1 MAFRRLA
8 SFYQFEVGSYGTKY
22 VVLLV
27 LTVQFSVMALL
38 LDAARVSMK
47 LFNIEL
53 SSIFLSVGIITF
65 LSDILLGILEKSYRA
80 KTRGSLL
87 MVVLESA
94 RTTSYGV
101 LPFLWFAMSVLLYF
115 GGPSTSFFPFIKT
128 AMFLFTFLAALPSLV
143 KTLAFQ
149 IPLLFNTVWDKYLYK
164 IILVSSAVAILIFGV
179 YSHFTSLYILPAV
192 FYTWFMYVTSMM
204 FLEVF
209 LLFVM
214 AETLINFRRDLYIFA
229 VILYLLVVT
238 YSTLGVMETS
248 KLMIETYGEV
258 LPKALT
264 GLALIIAN
272 VKLIDLRLLS
282 SIRSEGSHQAIQ
294 ATYEPS
300 SELRDLLQKL
310 YEEAVENRKSIQR
323 QQRALI
329 ELYNLMNKSSS
340 VSTLRPRELQ
350 EELERIRTFIEKTSG
365 GIAIRLTEV
374 IRSAVMEAAK
384 QSRYDTRSIVAYM
397 LGPRVPAEEHSRRN
411 KMLEEL
417 SPIVPLVLA
426 YAAYIEI
433 SEGSTQ
439 RRIKRASLADFL
451 RLNYPPFGSIWSR
464 RTIQD
469 FVKGLVDNYLFA
481 YEESSCFFK
490 SVGLEIEVLENDT
503 NRALLELYKDEFL
516 RERGEFDMVLLLHE
530 LRKTKR
536 ALKEEFGL
544 KDEDIF
550 LYRQKR

>member
-53 SSIFLSVGIITF
+53 SSIFLSVGIFTF

-143 KTLAFQ
+143 RTLAFQ
-149 IPLLFNTVWDKYLYK
+149 IPLLFNTVWDKPLYK
-164 IILVSSAVAILIFGV
+164 IILISSAVAIIAFGV
-179 YSHFTSLYILPAV
+179 YSHFASLHILPAV

-229 VILYLLVVT
+229 VILYMLVVT

-258 LPKALT
+258 LPKALA

-282 SIRSEGSHQAIQ
+282 SIRSEGSHEARQT
-294 ATYEPS
+294 TYEPS
-300 SELRDLLQKL
+300 SELRELLQKL

-329 ELYNLMNKSSS
+329 ELYNLMNRGSS
-340 VSTLRPRELQ
+340 VSALRPRELQ

-365 GIAIRLTEV
+365 GIAVRLIEV
-374 IRSAVMEAAK
+374 MRSAVIEAAK
-384 QSRYDTRSIVAYM
+384 QSKYDTRSIVAYM

-411 KMLEEL
+411 RMLEEL

-426 YAAYIEI
+426 YVSYIEI
-433 SEGSTQ
+433 STGSTQ

-469 FVKGLVDNYLFA
+469 FVKGLVDNYLLA

-490 SVGLEIEVLENDT
+490 SVGLEIEVLENDA

-530 LRKTKR
+530 
-536 ALKEEFGL
+536 F
-544 KDEDIF
+544 
-550 LYRQKR
+550 

>member
-8 SFYQFEVGSYGTKY
+8 GFYQFEVGSYGTRY

-27 LTVQFSVMALL
+27 ITVQFSVMALL

-47 LFNIEL
+47 LFNTEL
-53 SSIFLSVGIITF
+53 SSIFLSVGILTF

-80 KTRGSLL
+80 RTKGSLL

-101 LPFLWFAMSVLLYF
+101 LPFLWFAMSVLLFF
-115 GGPSTSFFPFIKT
+115 GGPSASFFPFLKT

-149 IPLLFNTVWDKYLYK
+149 IPLLFNTVWDSKLYK
-164 IILVSSAVAILIFGV
+164 IILASSALAIMMLGV
-179 YSHFTSLYILPAV
+179 YSHFASVYTLPMV
-192 FYTWFMYVTSMM
+192 FSTWFMYVTSMM

-214 AETLINFRRDLYIFA
+214 AETLINFRRDLYVFA

-248 KLMIETYGEV
+248 KLRIETYGEV

-264 GLALIIAN
+264 GLALIIVN

-282 SIRSEGSHQAIQ
+282 SIRSEGSNEIRQTA
-294 ATYEPS
+294 YES
-300 SELRDLLQKL
+300 SNELRELLQKL

-323 QQRALI
+323 QQRALL
-329 ELYNLMNKSSS
+329 ELYNLMSKGSST
-340 VSTLRPRELQ
+340 STLRPRELQ
-350 EELERIRTFIEKTSG
+350 EELERIRTFIEKTSVG
-365 GIAIRLTEV
+365 MGVRLTEV
-374 IRSAVMEAAK
+374 VRSAVMDAAK
-384 QSRYDTRSIVAYM
+384 QSRYDTRSIVAYI
-397 LGPRVPAEEHSRRN
+397 LGPRISAEEHSRR
-411 KMLEEL
+411 KRMLEEL
-417 SPIVPLVLA
+417 SPIVPLVFAYVA
-426 YAAYIEI
+426 YAEI
-433 SEGSTQ
+433 STGSPQ
-439 RRIKRASLADFL
+439 RRIKRVSFADFL

-469 FVKGLVDNYLFA
+469 FVKDLIDNYLLA

-490 SVGLEIEVLENDT
+490 PVGLEIEILENDA
-503 NRALLELYKDEFL
+503 NRALLELFRDQFV
-516 RERGEFDMVLLLHE
+516 RERGEFNMVLLLHE

-550 LYRQKR
+550 LYRQKK